1 VHPTL
6 VRLHLPLLGEV
17 TITTFGVMM
26 ALAFLV
32 AWWVMR
38 VRLEEL
44 EEDRE
49 LAGDIMIA
57 ALVGGIVGA
66 KLYYLALHWRLL
78 AAAPGAMLAS
88 RAGLVWY
95 GGFIGG
101 SLAVIWLLRRRSYP
115 IARGAD
121 LVAPALA
128 LGYGIGRIGCL
139 LVGDDYGR
147 PTSSWI
153 GLAFPKGSPPTTAG
167 NLRADF
173 GAHIPAGVPD
183 ATVLKVIPTQPFET
197 AAALVIFALL
207 WRWRK
212 KPWKAGRLFA
222 AYLVLSGV
230 ERFVI
235 EIFRAKDDRF
245 LGPLTTAQMIAIA
258 LVVLGAVLWVR
269 LLGHRGVG
277 DPAAGAEEGP
287 TPSGRAGRPESARA
301 SRAADA

>member
-1 VHPTL
+1 VYPDL
-6 VRLHLPLLGEV
+6 VTLHLPGLGEV

-26 ALAFLV
+26 AAAFLT
-32 AWWVMR
+32 AWYVMR
-38 VRLEEL
+38 IRLEEL
-44 EEDRE
+44 AEDRE

-66 KLYYLALHWRLL
+66 KLYYLALHWRLV
-78 AAAPGAMLAS
+78 AAAPGAMLTS

-101 SLAVIWLLRRRSYP
+101 SLAVLWLLRRRSLP
-115 IARGAD
+115 IPRGAD

-128 LGYGIGRIGCL
+128 LGYGIGRIGCF

-153 GLAFPKGSPPTTAG
+153 GVAFPKGSPPTTAG
-167 NLRADF
+167 NLRTDF
-173 GAHIPAGVPD
+173 GAHVPPGIPD
-183 ATVLKVIPTQPFET
+183 STVLKVIPTQPFET

-230 ERFVI
+230 ERFVV
-235 EIFRAKDDRF
+235 EIFRAKDDRV
-245 LGPLTTAQMIAIA
+245 LGPLTTAQVIAIA
-258 LVVLGAVLWVR
+258 LVVLGAVLWSR
-269 LLGHRGVG
+269 LRGDREVG
-277 DPAAGAEEGP
+277 EPASGAADGPAPAGPG
-287 TPSGRAGRPESARA
+287 GRPGSAPG